1 MLSTVGKAAFPT
13 PSQKETMIHELQT
26 FEPIFDHE
34 HKIFGN
40 AVGLIMDQERI
51 SGARG
56 SLSPSVRRPARSCC
70 SIPPWEFVCQVS
82 VHFENVGLYDP

>member
-51 SGARG
+51 
-56 SLSPSVRRPARSCC
+56 
-70 SIPPWEFVCQVS
+70 
-82 VHFENVGLYDP
+82 